1 MMHSSHFCFCFCVS
15 LVFSDKPDQV
25 RETWGSWVQ
34 LKRCRGCYRGPSIYL
49 VRGKDRGKA
58 AWHYVHVKDSLLSEF
73 LEKTRGGSLDVADYG
88 EVLASGWGED
98 PPQELAD
105 SIDRDYA

>member
-1 MMHSSHFCFCFCVS
+1 MSAGCC
-15 LVFSDKPDQV
+15 LDKPDQGN
-25 RETWGSWVQ
+25 ETWGSWVK
-34 LKRCRGCYRGPSIYL
+34 LKRGRGCYRGPSIYL
-49 VRGKDRGKA
+49 VRGKDRGKP

-98 PPQELAD
+98 PPQDLAD